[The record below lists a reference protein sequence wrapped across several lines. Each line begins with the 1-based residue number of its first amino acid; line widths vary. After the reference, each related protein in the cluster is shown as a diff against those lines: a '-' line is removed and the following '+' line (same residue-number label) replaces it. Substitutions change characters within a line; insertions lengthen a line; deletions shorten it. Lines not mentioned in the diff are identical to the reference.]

1 MKKATTLLILVIL
14 SGVMVFVVAQN
25 KKNSKNVWKYEVS
38 QALYGYEKGNLIVT
52 NDSSGLKGEIEFSS
66 GYKIK
71 MREVAIVKDTLRG
84 SVFIENELVRL
95 KGNMKDSIIV
105 GTVDTS
111 MGKLSFKAKKVAS
124 SN

>member
-52 NDSSGLKGEIEFSS
+52 NDSSGLKGEIEISS

>member
-38 QALYGYEKGNLIVT
+38 QAPYGYEKGNLIVT
-52 NDSSGLKGEIEFSS
+52 NDSSGLKGEIEISS

-111 MGKLSFKAKKVAS
+111 KGKLSFKAKKVAS